1 MGRIES
7 ISAGIRHKAWRY
19 MCEKYLS
26 SGMTVIEWYS
36 ENGTSK
42 KTFSPS
48 ICSNCV
54 AEVFILRR
62 HIQVLY
68 CVIVIERLCQF
79 MLSRDKAFMS
89 LEQRRPNTHAKSI
102 IRYTGFPQR
111 VLKSTAFRTCRTSSV
126 V

>member
-7 ISAGIRHKAWRY
+7 ISAGIRHKAWRD
-19 MCEKYLS
+19 MCEKHLS

-68 CVIVIERLCQF
+68 CVIVIERLCKF
-79 MLSRDKAFMS
+79 MLGSYPVGVGNKIKVCRDM
-89 LEQRRPNTHAKSI
+89 
-102 IRYTGFPQR
+102 
-111 VLKSTAFRTCRTSSV
+111 TAFIPRSS
-126 V
+126 